1 VTGSEG
7 VGRLCF
13 HSAHKHPLPDCDV
26 LDHPFELAAPEVVL
40 MYMCKRRC
48 PRGQGSHA
56 AAKSAF
62 LEQLNMLSGVNSA
75 EFERGHSAPRVTLL
89 FHLLHQGIMPDDPL
103 VSSCP
108 SQLNSATQLSMQ
120 CYLLTQQTAEG
131 WAREQ
136 LPCLFPDA
144 RTI

>member
-1 VTGSEG
+1 MTGCSLRG
-7 VGRLCF
+7 
-13 HSAHKHPLPDCDV
+13 
-26 LDHPFELAAPEVVL
+26 LAACASALLTSTHCPNVMYWTIRLNLLLRKWAVL
-40 MYMCKRRC
+40 MYNLFMCKRRC

-62 LEQLNMLSGVNSA
+62 LEQLIMLSGVNSA

-120 CYLLTQQTAEG
+120 CYTTTYTA
-131 WAREQ
+131 
-136 LPCLFPDA
+136 DS
-144 RTI
+144 